1 MWELDHKESWA
12 PKNWCFL
19 TVVLKKTLENP
30 WDYKDIKPVN
40 IKGNQSWI
48 FIIGRTDAEAEEA
61 PVLWPLMRR
70 ADSLEKTLMLG
81 KTKGGK
87 RSGRQRIRWLNGI
100 TNSMGIRLSQLQEL
114 GKDRE
119 SLGCCSPWGQKEPDK
134 TWWLNN
140 KYSDRN

>member
-1 MWELDHKESWA
+1 M
-12 PKNWCFL
+12 
-19 TVVLKKTLENP
+19 
-30 WDYKDIKPVN
+30 
-40 IKGNQSWI
+40 

-119 SLGCCSPWGQKEPDK
+119 SLGCCSPWGQKESDK
-134 TWWLNN
+134 TW
-140 KYSDRN
+140 